1 MQNAKHKMKNRRGFT
16 LVELAL
22 VMVVIGLLF
31 GGIIKG
37 QEMIKNARV
46 KRFSAEQRSLAE
58 AIYAYYDK
66 YSYYP
71 GDDPNAFA
79 KWSLLTVSANGN
91 GNGLIAN
98 TTVSTTPVWN
108 CSAAGQEQCNLWGV
122 LRQAG
127 FLSGSLF
134 ASARH
139 VFKGPIAVTYYTLP
153 AWGTANAFLTHWIVY
168 QDIPN
173 DVCQALDSQYDDG
186 NWQTGNIRG
195 STVYTTSGNLILYY
209 RL

>member
-1 MQNAKHKMKNRRGFT
+1 MKNRRGFT
-16 LVELAL
+16 LIELAL
-22 VMVVIGLLF
+22 VMVIIGILL
-31 GGIIKG
+31 GSIIKG

-71 GDDPNAFA
+71 GDDPNASV
-79 KWSLLTVSANGN
+79 KWPALGASANGN

-98 TTVSTTPVWN
+98 TTVSTAPTWN
-108 CSAAGQEQCNLWGV
+108 CAAAGQEQCNLWGV
-122 LRQAG
+122 LREAG
-127 FLSGSLF
+127 LLTGSLF
-134 ASARH
+134 TNARH
-139 VFKGPIAVTYYTLP
+139 VFNAPVAVTYYSLG
-153 AWGTANAFLTHWIVY
+153 AWGAANAFLTHWIVF
-168 QDIPN
+168 QNVPN

-195 STVYTTSGNLILYY
+195 SAIYTTAGNLVLYF